1 MSELPTLTLTLHY
14 IHLTSTRWLGASNE
28 QLPEAE
34 RFNLVVLGRWG
45 EVS

>member
-1 MSELPTLTLTLHY
+1 MHTLHTT
-14 IHLTSTRWLGASNE
+14 LLSTPDMASTRWLGASNE